1 MNDLI
6 WQLYQFVGLMIA
18 RLYQKYDAGWQGWE
32 NIEEEDYVRRAMK
45 NVEEG
50 DLVDAANLC
59 MLAYYAREQALKEAS
74 HEST

>member
-45 NVEEG
+45 NLECG
-50 DLVDAANLC
+50 DYVDAANLC
-59 MLAYYAREQALKEAS
+59 MLAYYADPNSKIGVSNE
-74 HEST
+74 